1 VKLVVFG
8 LSVTSAWGNGHAT
21 LWRGLLR
28 ALAADGHR
36 VVFFE
41 KDTPYYAAHRDQPEG
56 EGYDVVVYPSWE
68 ELAGRASREMADAD
82 VGIVTSFCGDAR
94 PACELVLGSRASRV
108 YYDLDAPV
116 TLAALARGDDVP
128 YLPTNGLGEFD
139 LVLSYTGGEALNA
152 LENTLGARHAA
163 PLYGSVDLVTHG
175 RGARVGAFVNDLS
188 YLGTYAED
196 RQATVERLFLA
207 TARARPEH
215 RFLLGGPMYPA
226 DRLGPSNV
234 TWLPHVAPPDHPA
247 FYGSSRLTLNVTRGA
262 MASMG
267 HCPSG
272 RLFEA
277 AACGAPIVTDAWT
290 GLEEFFEPGRE
301 ILVARTTDDV
311 LEALSLSK
319 DELAAVA
326 RRARERVLAEHTAVR
341 RARELVT
348 LVTRSAAPSACR
360 TLRTPRSVEGVTCD
374 RRARRTSR
382 A

>member
-1 VKLVVFG
+1 MKLVVFG

-28 ALAADGHR
+28 ALAEDGHR

-41 KDTPYYAAHRDQPEG
+41 KDTPYYAEHRDQPEG

-68 ELAGRASREMADAD
+68 DVRARATKELADAD
-82 VGIVTSFCGDAR
+82 VGMVTSFCADAR
-94 PACELVLGSRASRV
+94 AASELVLGSRAERV

-116 TLAALARGDDVP
+116 TLDALARGEDVP
-128 YLPTNGLGEFD
+128 YLPHDGLGAFD
-139 LVLSYTGGEALNA
+139 LVLSYTGGEALVT
-152 LENTLGARHAA
+152 LETRLGARRTA

-175 RGARVGAFVNDLS
+175 RGVRDEAFASDLS

-196 RQATVERLFLA
+196 RHASVEILFLD
-207 TARARPEH
+207 TARSRPEH
-215 RFLLGGPMYPA
+215 RFLLGGPMYPP
-226 DRLGPSNV
+226 DRRGPSNV
-234 TWLPHVAPPDHPA
+234 RWLPHVAPPDHAA

-262 MASMG
+262 MARMG

-277 AACGAPIVTDAWT
+277 AACGAPIVSDAWD
-290 GLEEFFEPGRE
+290 GLEDFFEPGRE
-301 ILVARTTDDV
+301 ILVAHDTDDV
-311 LEALSLSK
+311 LDALSLGK
-319 DELAAVA
+319 QELAQMA
-326 RRARERVLAEHTAVR
+326 RRARERVLADHTAVR

-348 LVTRSAAPSACR
+348 LVTRSAAPSASR
-360 TLRTPRSVEGVTCD
+360 ILRTPRSASVVTCD
-374 RRARRTSR
+374 RRARRTNR